1 MPKTREVVY
10 AAIIA
15 ALYAVFTVALAPLSY
30 GPLQFRIAE
39 ILKGLVIWHPV
50 TIPGIV
56 LGTIIANLT
65 SPYVGAWEL
74 VWMPITDGLGG
85 VLAWMVARAL
95 GRRIGPWLA
104 ALCYALTTGAAVGLM
119 LYFVG
124 GVPFWLA
131 FVSVAV
137 SEAVIIVGGLPL
149 MRYVASIWDLRISPP
164 RDN

>member
-1 MPKTREVVY
+1 MPKTRQVVY

-74 VWMPITDGLGG
+74 IWMPITDGLGG

-95 GRRIGPWLA
+95 GQRVGPWLA

-124 GVPFWLA
+124 GVSFWFV

-137 SEAVIIVGGLPL
+137 SEAVIIVGGLPI
-149 MRYVASIWDLRISPP
+149 MRYVARLWDLRGGST
-164 RDN
+164 RDS

>member
-1 MPKTREVVY
+1 VVY

-39 ILKGLVIWHPV
+39 VLKGLVIWHPV
-50 TIPGIV
+50 AIPGIV

-85 VLAWMVARAL
+85 VLAWTMARAL
-95 GRRIGPWLA
+95 GQRIGPWVA

-119 LYFVG
+119 LSFVAG
-124 GVPFWLA
+124 APFW
-131 FVSVAV
+131 FVFASVAF
-137 SEAVIIVGGLPL
+137 SESVIIVGGLPL
-149 MRYVASIWDLRISPP
+149 MRYVARLWNWQLRST
-164 RDN
+164 RNS

>member
-1 MPKTREVVY
+1 MSKTRQVVY

-39 ILKGLVIWHPV
+39 VLKGLVIWHPV

-85 VLAWMVARAL
+85 VLAWMIARVL
-95 GRRIGPWLA
+95 SDRIGPWLA
-104 ALCYALTTGAAVGLM
+104 AFCYALTTGAAVGVM

-124 GVPFWLA
+124 GVSFWFV
-131 FVSVAV
+131 FVSVAF
-137 SEAVIIVGGLPL
+137 SESVIIVGGLPL
-149 MRYVASIWDLRISPP
+149 MRYVSHLWGLRAGSA

>member
-1 MPKTREVVY
+1 MRGGFVPKTREVVC

-39 ILKGLVIWHPV
+39 ILKGLVIWYPV
-50 TIPGIV
+50 AIPGIV

-85 VLAWMVARAL
+85 VLAWMIARAL
-95 GRRIGPWLA
+95 GHRIGPWLA
-104 ALCYALTTGAAVGLM
+104 VLCYALTTGAAVGLM
-119 LYFVG
+119 LSLQSLQIGRGMSRVRPSCFV
-124 GVPFWLA
+124 VCLLNP
-131 FVSVAV
+131 
-137 SEAVIIVGGLPL
+137 
-149 MRYVASIWDLRISPP
+149 ASCILHWWV
-164 RDN
+164 